1 MKSMTNVVCLV
12 LLTTVSVWSVRP
24 TLADNEPKSKDTKQ
38 TKETKDTRS
47 HDESAYLGVLV
58 TSVHP
63 ALARHLK
70 ELPNPNQGLTVEE
83 VADDSPAEKAD
94 IQAHDILLNF
104 DDQKLFSAEQFAK
117 LVHSDKPGRQAK
129 LELLRDGKKQT
140 IQVTLGK
147 ADEQNF
153 DPWMEPMD
161 EPPFHFGHLRRMQR
175 RLDGQRPAGE
185 WKDFD
190 SLTLKKLG
198 DNKFHVEVQ
207 YLGKDNQTH
216 KHAFEGTRDEIR
228 TAIRQEKDLKPAER
242 SHLLRSL
249 NMHPEDAF
257 GGPWFDHEERDQDPR
272 KAS

>member
-1 MKSMTNVVCLV
+1 MRRMTTVVCLV
-12 LLTTVSVWSVRP
+12 LLTTVSAWSVQP
-24 TLADNEPKSKDTKQ
+24 SLADNEPKSK
-38 TKETKDTRS
+38 ETKDTQQRQS

-83 VADDSPAEKAD
+83 IADDSPAEKAG
-94 IQAHDILLNF
+94 IKPHDILLNF

-129 LELLRDGKKQT
+129 LELLRDGQKQAV
-140 IQVTLGK
+140 QVTLGK
-147 ADEQNF
+147 ADDQNF
-153 DPWMEPMD
+153 DPWMPPM
-161 EPPFHFGHLRRMQR
+161 EEHPFHFGHLRRMQR

-216 KHAFEGTRDEIR
+216 KHAFDGTREEIR

-249 NMHPEDAF
+249 NMRPDDDSF
-257 GGPWFDHEERDQDPR
+257 GAPWFDDHREQDSR
-272 KAS
+272 KSS